1 MPKIFYR
8 HKLIF
13 DENLP
18 TRENFPLLNNRF
30 DLRHIAADYKHSG
43 LPDFKVYKLAKKEG
57 RLLVTYNIKDFKEL
71 ATRSNITG
79 IIGVSPNLTFD
90 QIDKKL
96 TSLLTKSTKKELF
109 GKFTYISGES
119 KSN

>member
-1 MPKIFYR
+1 MPKVFR
-8 HKLIF
+8 HKLIL

-30 DLRHIAADYKHSG
+30 DLKHIAADYKQSG
-43 LPDFKVYKLAKKEG
+43 LPDFEVYKLAQKEE
-57 RLLVTYNIKDFKEL
+57 RILVTYNIKNFKEL
-71 ATRSNITG
+71 ATRSNTTG
-79 IIGVSPNLTFD
+79 IIGVSPNLTLD

-96 TSLLTKSTKKELF
+96 TSLLTKSTKKGLL

-119 KSN
+119 K

>member
-1 MPKIFYR
+1 MPKVFR
-8 HKLIF
+8 HKLVL

-30 DLRHIAADYKHSG
+30 DLKHIAADYKQSG
-43 LPDFKVYKLAKKEG
+43 LLDFKVYRLAKKEG
-57 RLLVTYNIKDFKEL
+57 KLLITYNIKDFREL
-71 ATRSNITG
+71 ATRSNATG
-79 IIGVSPNLTFD
+79 IIGVSPNLALG

-96 TSLLTKSTKKELF
+96 TSLLTKATKKELL

-119 KSN
+119 KST

>member
-8 HKLIF
+8 HKLIL

-30 DLRHIAADYKHSG
+30 DLKHIADDYKQGG
-43 LPDFKVYKLAKKEG
+43 LPDFKVYKLAQKEE

-71 ATRSNITG
+71 AAISITTG
-79 IIGVSPNLTFD
+79 IIGVSPNLTLD

-96 TSLLTKSTKKELF
+96 TSLFTKATKKELL